1 MVLYEGTNVCM
12 REMYM
17 QIRKSVSASEQRGCI
32 DWELFSIIT
41 IIMRNICKETDGM
54 QITLCSCSGNCGGQD
69 RPGLTQNL
77 RGIHEEK
84 QAGDDY
90 VGSSHTRLSRHSTPP
105 PSLLLYHVYNSRTKT
120 FLNICVC
127 VKNAFLFICAS
138 FSCFSSSS
146 CCRNTR
152 RGYQTHL
159 PIPVHFTIKNSW
171 YGGE

>member
-12 REMYM
+12 RKMYM

-41 IIMRNICKETDGM
+41 IIMRNACKETDGM
-54 QITLCSCSGNCGGQD
+54 QIMLCPCSGNCAGQD

-90 VGSSHTRLSRHSTPP
+90 VGSSHTRLSRYSTPP

-120 FLNICVC
+120 FFKYIYVCKKRLPFYMCVF
-127 VKNAFLFICAS
+127 FLFFIFQLLQEYKKGLPDTS
-138 FSCFSSSS
+138 THSSSF
-146 CCRNTR
+146 
-152 RGYQTHL
+152 YH
-159 PIPVHFTIKNSW
+159 
-171 YGGE
+171 